1 VNVAAAPVER
11 RIAGVKVEGRNGGTR
26 TVQVRPAAVTVVVRG
41 AHEVVDTLDAARLE
55 AVVDLEGLGQGQ
67 FQLPVRV
74 TPPQHVAVVR
84 VEPAQVTV
92 RVP

>member
-1 VNVAAAPVER
+1 VER
-11 RIAGVKVEGRNGGTR
+11 RFIGV
-26 TVQVRPAAVTVVVRG
+26 AVTAKGGHARVRVRVTPARVTLIVRG
-41 AHEVVDTLDAARLE
+41 AREVLEATSASDFE

-74 TPPQHVAVVR
+74 TPPQHLTIVR
-84 VEPAQVTV
+84 VEPPQVQV